1 MTTATQG
8 RPVVRVD
15 YTASDRQGVAHA
27 TYADELLYGGA
38 AGGGKSRFAR
48 AEAIAFA
55 LEVPG
60 SATLIV
66 RESFPKLS
74 KPGGMIPKM
83 REELPRELGRYNGE
97 NHEWTLRNGSTIT
110 FGYLDR
116 DGAVGNY
123 QGAEFQLI
131 IVDEATQLSEY
142 RYRYLLSR
150 LRASGPVAARLEE
163 LGYRPRA
170 ILTANP
176 GGIGHEWVKRRF
188 IDPAPPGRVFRP
200 APSEEDPEPGTRVF
214 IPAKV
219 SDNPHIDKGYE
230 LRLNRLPPDERRM
243 LRDGD
248 WDVYQGQRFRHFR
261 RSIHVIDPEELPLP
275 LGGIRRAMGV
285 DYGLDAP
292 FAALWGARLSDGLVV
307 VYRELYTAG
316 LTPAE
321 QAAAIAA
328 AELAG
333 ERDQR
338 RPIPIA
344 LDPSTWARDPNTKV
358 QPKPPGSI
366 RVSAD
371 DDSPPPGSIAS
382 KYRDVFGS
390 AVVKA
395 RNDRLAGVALVSDKL
410 RVREGDGLPR
420 LLIYSSCRNLLRTL
434 PALPRDQRRPEDVDT
449 KAEDHAYDALRY
461 LLMELEGGGDQPGT
475 DSSPLPGPATHYPGG
490 REQGTTTG
498 AIARQGF

>member
-1 MTTATQG
+1 MTVTAG

-15 YTASDRQGVAHA
+15 YTAHPRQAAAHS
-27 TYADELLYGGA
+27 TYCDELLYGGA

-48 AEAIAFA
+48 AEALAFA

-60 SATLIV
+60 SAVLIL
-66 RESFPKLS
+66 RKSFPDLS
-74 KPGGMIPKM
+74 QPGAMIPM
-83 REELPRELGRYNGE
+83 MLEEVPRELGRYNAQE
-97 NHEWTLRNGSTIT
+97 HRWTLRNGSTIT
-110 FGYLDR
+110 FGYLAR
-116 DGAVGNY
+116 DSDVATY
-123 QGAEFQLI
+123 QGAEFQF
-131 IVDEATQLSEY
+131 IVIDEATQISEY

-150 LRASGPVAARLEE
+150 LRASGTVAARLEE

-188 IDPAPPGRVFRP
+188 IDPAPAGRVFRP
-200 APSEEDPEPGTRVF
+200 APSEDDPEPGTRCFV
-214 IPAKV
+214 PAKV
-219 SDNPHIDKGYE
+219 SDNPSVDKGYQ
-230 LRLNRLPPDERRM
+230 LRLNRLPADERRM

-248 WDVYQGQRFRHFR
+248 WDVYSGQRFRHFR
-261 RSIHVIDPEELPLP
+261 RAIHVIDPEELPLP
-275 LGGIRRAMGV
+275 LGGVRRAMGV

-328 AELAG
+328 AEVPG
-333 ERDQR
+333 ERDTR

-344 LDPSTWARDPNTKV
+344 LDPSTWARDPHNKLP
-358 QPKPPGSI
+358 PKPPGSV
-366 RVSAD
+366 RVSAED
-371 DDSPPPGSIAS
+371 DGPPPGSIAS

-449 KAEDHAYDALRY
+449 SAEDHAYDALRY

-475 DSSPLPGPATHYPGG
+475 DSSPLPGPATHYPTG
-490 REQGTTTG
+490 REQGTATG
-498 AIARQGF
+498 AIASQGF